1 MKKTLLIMAL
11 LGVIATSLNAQDKWN
26 NFFGR
31 VPDKIPTNDRGVNVQ
46 WLFRPVVQVSAM
58 QFTFSDQVLVT
69 PLSSLGTGLTIGHF
83 TEQNGEPYMDYA
95 FSAIVLFGTD
105 IGEVSPAEISLAGTV
120 QLWQYIAFGGGYNIS
135 TKNFFLLTGVAFN
148 FN

>member
-1 MKKTLLIMAL
+1 
-11 LGVIATSLNAQDKWN
+11 
-26 NFFGR
+26 
-31 VPDKIPTNDRGVNVQ
+31 
-46 WLFRPVVQVSAM
+46 
-58 QFTFSDQVLVT
+58 
-69 PLSSLGTGLTIGHF
+69 
-83 TEQNGEPYMDYA
+83 MDYA

-135 TKNFFLLTGVAFN
+135 VKKFFLLTGVAFN

>member
-1 MKKTLLIMAL
+1 MKKTLLIVAL
-11 LGVIATSLNAQDKWN
+11 LGIIAISSSAQGKWE

-31 VPDKIPTNDRGVNVQ
+31 VPEVVPTNDRGVNVQ

-58 QFTFSDQVLVT
+58 QFTFSDQVLVA

-105 IGEVSPAEISLAGTV
+105 IGEVSPAEISLAGTI
-120 QLWQYIAFGGGYNIS
+120 QLWQYVSFGGGYNLS
-135 TKNFFLLTGVAFN
+135 SKKFFILTGVAFN